1 MGKNE
6 KVYKY
11 IFWGIIIITFFS
23 IMINSST
30 RDFFVKVWTLHDLK
44 IKKEKMINEA
54 TGRNIQYFL
63 SKPSILLSSRYSV
76 ESASMWSMMSVP
88 RSVRSASSIVYSG
101 LPSQDHLTA
110 LVSGCQLFVMI
121 STFSETMNAE

>member
-30 RDFFVKVWTLHDLK
+30 RDFFVKLWTLHDLK
-44 IKKEKMINEA
+44 IKKEKMINEN
-54 TGRNIQYFL
+54 RKLEKNIERFNNKQ
-63 SKPSILLSSRYSV
+63 REV
-76 ESASMWSMMSVP
+76 ERALKLGAGTNKYGVIAEDE
-88 RSVRSASSIVYSG
+88 VVYVFEYDVE
-101 LPSQDHLTA
+101 QD
-110 LVSGCQLFVMI
+110 
-121 STFSETMNAE
+121 AEK

>member
-30 RDFFVKVWTLHDLK
+30 RDFFVKLWTLHDLK
-44 IKKEKMINEA
+44 IKKE
-54 TGRNIQYFL
+54 
-63 SKPSILLSSRYSV
+63 SKRTNN
-76 ESASMWSMMSVP
+76 
-88 RSVRSASSIVYSG
+88 SG
-101 LPSQDHLTA
+101 P
-110 LVSGCQLFVMI
+110 
-121 STFSETMNAE
+121 FSEV